1 MLPCSSQ
8 ENSLFNVLACYA
20 KLAPD
25 VGYCQGMNFFAGMIL
40 IGIDF
45 DEVVAFAILVQLMS
59 DQGGFRNMYTNSLQ
73 MLYSLADEV

>member
-1 MLPCSSQ
+1 
-8 ENSLFNVLACYA
+8 
-20 KLAPD
+20 
-25 VGYCQGMNFFAGMIL
+25 MNFFAGMIL
-40 IGIDF
+40 IGVDF